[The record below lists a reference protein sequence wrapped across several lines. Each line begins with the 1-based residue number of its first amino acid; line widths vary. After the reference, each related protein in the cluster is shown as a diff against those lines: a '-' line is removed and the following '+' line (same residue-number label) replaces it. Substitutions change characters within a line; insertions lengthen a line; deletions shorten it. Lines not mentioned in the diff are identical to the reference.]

1 MERFVLSGSDTNKRF
16 KAPWACQKWWVVSPP
31 KLEFLRGVKQLKWL
45 VGGLEHFLFPFHI
58 WDNPYKS
65 YEISIVVDLCKRA
78 MWWCHPT
85 WQPRVL
91 SLFGRVKPR
100 WSMWGRSKVKS
111 GWIFWV
117 KLMKIC
123 VFWCWKLKQM
133 LISTSIFGHLRIHLA
148 GIDEDMSFFGWY
160 LDHLWP
166 PKAANPLRKHSEP
179 WLSMT

>member
-111 GWIFWV
+111 GWIFDENLCF
-117 KLMKIC
+117 LMLKTETNVDFDIYFWASPNPSSWNWWRYVLFWM
-123 VFWCWKLKQM
+123 VFGSSMATQSSK
-133 LISTSIFGHLRIHLA
+133 SIEKTFRTL
-148 GIDEDMSFFGWY
+148 
-160 LDHLWP
+160 
-166 PKAANPLRKHSEP
+166 
-179 WLSMT
+179 T